1 MRGFLF
7 IKTMKS
13 SYKDLNLT
21 KFIKSWSNNLTKKTL
36 FKSITIVRKDRIQFI
51 IHKMNHN
58 KINTILQ

>member
-1 MRGFLF
+1 MKGFLF

-21 KFIKSWSNNLTKKTL
+21 QFIKSWSNNQFKETL

-51 IHKMNHN
+51 IHNLKYER
-58 KINTILQ
+58 

>member
-21 KFIKSWSNNLTKKTL
+21 EFIKSWSNNLTKETL

-51 IHKMNHN
+51 IHKL
-58 KINTILQ
+58 KYER

>member
-51 IHKMNHN
+51 IHNLKYER
-58 KINTILQ
+58 

>member
-21 KFIKSWSNNLTKKTL
+21 QFIKSWSNNPFKETL

-51 IHKMNHN
+51 IHNLKYER
-58 KINTILQ
+58 

>member
-21 KFIKSWSNNLTKKTL
+21 QFIKSCSNNQFKETL

-51 IHKMNHN
+51 IHNLKYER
-58 KINTILQ
+58 